1 MTEEL
6 KACTFCGSLSVREG
20 CDTPDA
26 KWHYVEC
33 DDCHATS
40 KADLGVSGAIE
51 NWNTRPLEDAL
62 RTELDAC
69 KSVLAD
75 AETQRDMNGAE
86 IDTLLKQLYDA
97 RYEANLA
104 NRGFETIEKQD
115 TALRAQHVAEMDAKV
130 EALEWRDR
138 EICTLRTKLDI
149 AADKITV
156 TLTHLRE
163 FDNVSHYHYCID
175 LAKITL
181 DNALAEIEKG
191 GRSNQLPIKVS
202 QMLWQNNGVKHETST

>member
-1 MTEEL
+1 MSEIY
-6 KACTFCGSLSVREG
+6 LSGEPCPICKKDWWDESCEHTWIDVNREF
-20 CDTPDA
+20 
-26 KWHYVEC
+26 
-33 DDCHATS
+33 
-40 KADLGVSGAIE
+40 
-51 NWNTRPLEDAL
+51 
-62 RTELDAC
+62 
-69 KSVLAD
+69 
-75 AETQRDMNGAE
+75 
-86 IDTLLKQLYDA
+86 DTLRKQLDDA

-181 DNALAEIEKG
+181 DNALAEIEKVG
-191 GRSNQLPIKVS
+191 KD
-202 QMLWQNNGVKHETST
+202 E

>member
-1 MTEEL
+1 MSEEL
-6 KACTFCGSLSVREG
+6 KACPFCGSLSVREG

-86 IDTLLKQLYDA
+86 IDTLRKQLDIA
-97 RYEANLA
+97 
-104 NRGFETIEKQD
+104 
-115 TALRAQHVAEMDAKV
+115 V
-130 EALEWRDR
+130 EALKEVVLGKAGINLSANSIRRYDI
-138 EICTLRTKLDI
+138 EI
-149 AADKITV
+149 A
-156 TLTHLRE
+156 E
-163 FDNVSHYHYCID
+163 
-175 LAKITL
+175 
-181 DNALAEIEKG
+181 NALAEIEKIG
-191 GRSNQLPIKVS
+191 GVNDTQSRQ
-202 QMLWQNNGVKHETST
+202 

>member
-1 MTEEL
+1 MSEEL
-6 KACTFCGSLSVREG
+6 KACPFCGSLSVREG

-86 IDTLLKQLYDA
+86 IDTLLKQL
-97 RYEANLA
+97 
-104 NRGFETIEKQD
+104 
-115 TALRAQHVAEMDAKV
+115 
-130 EALEWRDR
+130 
-138 EICTLRTKLDI
+138 DI
-149 AADKITV
+149 AINAIKWCIGFFKDSD
-156 TLTHLRE
+156 HE
-163 FDNVSHYHYCID
+163 FDEITKVLLTAH
-175 LAKITL
+175 AKI
-181 DNALAEIEKG
+181 DCIG
-191 GRSNQLPIKVS
+191 D
-202 QMLWQNNGVKHETST
+202 